1 MGGIARDDGRVDAG
15 RADVVLASMD
25 ERLTTSERD
34 AVVVRQSGSRVR
46 QAVASKAVE
55 ARMSKLQAKSER
67 CEVQRWKPKLG
78 RPGVMDIQ

>member
-15 RADVVLASMD
+15 RADVMSASM
-25 ERLTTSERD
+25 ERLTTSKRD